1 MADRYVT
8 AVVRDKRG
16 RVVKL
21 YAPGEEW
28 SPVASAE
35 AAIHIASGAH
45 HYWVDAGG
53 GDAVEV
59 RPFRRVWVRT
69 VPDAEGVNNLDEL
82 PPPNYALTR
91 TGAYDAVVTVSASA
105 LERLGREMHAAGVI
119 EDRRATAQE
128 GQVVEL
134 VLGPP
139 VVEPYTDDGD
149 DSAFVVEREALC
161 WASDVSR
168 ADDPGFSAV
177 VTTRA
182 VARTK
187 TRAPDA
193 DGVAGFELRYAAH
206 PDDAVTV
213 HTPLDPARRAI
224 VEAAAGTFL
233 SDARTDVWTFTMP
246 GELGTLVRVRPAFAG
261 SGDLQIGLGFDA
273 TAGEFGLPQAGAPA
287 DWAISLSRAYLASR
301 VYATLATELGAA
313 PPPAGAA
320 PVLLDAAENLYLD
333 LLELGLGNGLI
344 VLSGRLRRDATP
356 EVTATFRAE
365 FALALTAT
373 GLVTAELGEVD
384 VEVGEWYA
392 QLFDFLSGSALTNAL
407 KKGLRT
413 ALSGDSGS
421 GSKLASFFSA
431 DLIRSLATAGTERTV
446 SLTPKVTGV
455 DVSPAGLQIRGD
467 LNVRARPRP
476 RALLRVQSG
485 PSGAPAV
492 LYGGASAVPG
502 GDVSEARWD
511 FGDGSQAQ
519 LGGSDRAL
527 VAGHVYASGGY
538 SAKLT
543 VVGDDGQEHSATAKL
558 KVP

>member
-16 RVVKL
+16 RVVQL
-21 YAPGEEW
+21 HSPGEEW

-35 AAIHIASGAH
+35 AAIHIAGGAH

-53 GDAVEV
+53 GDAAEV

-69 VPDAEGVNNLDEL
+69 VPDADDVNNLDEL
-82 PPPNYALTR
+82 PPPNFAQTR
-91 TGAYDAVVTVSASA
+91 TGAYDAVVTVSAPA

-119 EDRRATAQE
+119 EDRRATAHA
-128 GQVVEL
+128 GWVVEL

-139 VVEPYTDDGD
+139 AVEPYTDDGD

-161 WASDVSR
+161 WVSDVGR
-168 ADDPGFSAV
+168 ADDAGFSAV

-193 DGVAGFELRYAAH
+193 HGVAGFELRYSPH
-206 PDDAVTV
+206 PDESVTV
-213 HTPLDPARRAI
+213 HTALDPARRAV
-224 VEAAAGTFL
+224 VEAAVGLFL
-233 SDARTDVWTFTMP
+233 TDPRTDVWTFTLP
-246 GELGTLVRVRPAFAG
+246 GELGTLVRVRPAFAE

-273 TAGEFGLPQAGAPA
+273 ASGESELPHAGAPA

-313 PPPAGAA
+313 PPPAGAE
-320 PVLLDAAENLYLD
+320 PVLLDADENLYLD

-344 VLSGRLRRDATP
+344 VLSGKLRRDATP
-356 EVTATFRAE
+356 EVTATFRGE
-365 FALALTAT
+365 FGLALTAT
-373 GLVTAELGEVD
+373 GLVSAELGDVE

-407 KKGLRT
+407 KKGLRA

-446 SLTPKVTGV
+446 SLTPKVTSV
-455 DVSPAGLQIRGD
+455 DVAPEGLQISGD

-476 RALLRVQSG
+476 RAVLRVLSAS
-485 PSGAPAV
+485 PTAPAV

-502 GDVSEARWD
+502 GDVREARWD

-519 LGGSDRAL
+519 LGGADRAL

-543 VVGDDGQEHSATAKL
+543 VVADDGQEHSATAKL
-558 KVP
+558 NVP